1 MNIVNNIVIYMTH
14 IYIAAIVNI
23 IVIYMTYI
31 YTYMT
36 YTHTHTHTHTVQ
48 FLKIGGR
55 AKNPI
60 KRLKKSPTEIRLK
73 DCVVAQVTETLPSKC
88 EASWVQLSVL

>member
-36 YTHTHTHTHTVQ
+36 YTHTHTHTHTHGTIFENWRQ
-48 FLKIGGR
+48 GE
-55 AKNPI
+55 
-60 KRLKKSPTEIRLK
+60 KSN
-73 DCVVAQVTETLPSKC
+73 
-88 EASWVQLSVL
+88 